1 MPGSGIILTTINPS
15 NNKVYFLL
23 QYVFDRQHLED
34 FGGIKEPNQTF
45 LETAIKEFIEET
57 NNILRIS
64 PKKIK
69 DIIKKDGIKLTTKDN
84 RYFTYLVPV
93 SSNYY
98 LNYKSK
104 DFGEKEMFENIRR
117 VCMWLTVEDI
127 LQFEIHPRCKPFLDL
142 VKLN

>member
-57 NNILRIS
+57 NNILHIS

-69 DIIKKDGIKLTTKDN
+69 DIIKKDGIKLSTIDN
-84 RYFTYLVPV
+84 RYHIFLIPV
-93 SSNYY
+93 SSNY
-98 LNYKSK
+98 LNYDSK
-104 DFGEKEMFENIRR
+104 DFGEKEEYENIRR

-127 LQFEIHPRCKPFLDL
+127 LQFKIHPRCKPFLNL
-142 VKLN
+142 FLN